1 MRVSEPQMLQFLLY
15 STVEGWRLQADGESR
30 LLDHAPDS
38 RSERRVGGETFE
50 FGMSVEEEHDLHTL
64 QGRLERR
71 RLGEVSLHQL
81 HVAAEQV
88 ACSLWIAHE
97 GLEGHTRLGE
107 QPDQRSSD
115 VTGRAGYQDH
125 PRS

>member
-1 MRVSEPQMLQFLLY
+1 MLQFLLY

-50 FGMSVEEEHDLHTL
+50 FGISVEEEHDLHTL

-81 HVAAEQV
+81 RGAAERV

-97 GLEGHTRLGE
+97 GLEGHTALASNPTQG
-107 QPDQRSSD
+107 PSNLP
-115 VTGRAGYQDH
+115 GR
-125 PRS
+125 P